1 MLISDGQHFH
11 EKKQLNGKL
20 YLTSI
25 IEEVKGV
32 DTVRR
37 KSRTLIGAIP
47 NYGSIK
53 PVKWDR
59 IPPSHDRWIC
69 SGNTELNKVQATDT
83 NLISL
88 EQIIP

>member
-32 DTVRR
+32 DTVRW
-37 KSRTLIGAIP
+37 KSRTLIGAI
-47 NYGSIK
+47 GTI
-53 PVKWDR
+53 
-59 IPPSHDRWIC
+59 
-69 SGNTELNKVQATDT
+69 TL
-83 NLISL
+83 L
-88 EQIIP
+88 EIVYDDLLKTVCW

>member
-32 DTVRR
+32 GSYRERVSDLNFTFE
-37 KSRTLIGAIP
+37 KSIFKT
-47 NYGSIK
+47 
-53 PVKWDR
+53 
-59 IPPSHDRWIC
+59 
-69 SGNTELNKVQATDT
+69 
-83 NLISL
+83 
-88 EQIIP
+88 